1 MFHRIKTSLLLTG
14 AALTMAAPARAE
26 TLQEALWKAYQSNP
40 TLTGARA
47 GQRANDENVPLA
59 RANGLPDVAA
69 TGTFTE
75 NLYDSTISLARP
87 TRLFSGGARVN
98 VPLYLG
104 GGVRNAVKGAKARV
118 EAGQA
123 NLRGTEADLFSA
135 VVAAYMDVIRDQS
148 IVDLNKTQVRVLGVN
163 LEATRDRFEVG
174 DLTRTDV
181 AQSEARLSLA
191 QAQLQQAE
199 ARLISSRE
207 NYVQLVGSEPTGLQP
222 PPPLPNLPGSAET
235 AVAVALKNNP
245 DLLAAAK
252 TREAARYDVGSAKAS
267 RMPQVSAFGN
277 TSYTD
282 FLNTLPNTF
291 PGTARATSAGIQ
303 TSIPIFQGGGPSAQV
318 RQAQARQSQAIE
330 QEIGTERFV
339 IASTRSAY
347 AQWQASNQVI
357 TSSRVAVDANKLA
370 LEGVRAENS
379 VGTRTILDILDAER
393 ELLNA
398 QVELVTAERN
408 AYVAGFS
415 LLANMGQ
422 AEARDLGLD
431 GGPLYDPAE
440 NYRRVKG
447 IFWDWDQ
454 DAKPVPQ
461 ATRTVDS
468 RAQTSETPAKP
479 GN

>member
-14 AALTMAAPARAE
+14 AVLVMATPATAE
-26 TLQEALWKAYQSNP
+26 TLREALWKAYQSNP

-47 GQRANDENVPLA
+47 GQRANDENVPIA
-59 RANGLPDVAA
+59 GSNGLPDVSA
-69 TGTFTE
+69 TGTFNE
-75 NLYDSTISLARP
+75 NIYDSTISLARP
-87 TRLFSGGARVN
+87 SRIFSGGARVT

-135 VVAAYMDVIRDQS
+135 VVSAYMDVIRDES
-148 IVDLNKTQVRVLGVN
+148 IVSLNQTQVRVLSVN

-191 QAQLQQAE
+191 QAQLQQVE
-199 ARLISSRE
+199 AQLVSSKE
-207 NYVQLVGSEPTGLQP
+207 NYIQLVGSEPSALETP
-222 PPPLPNLPGSAET
+222 PVLPNLPASVDT

-245 DLLAAAK
+245 DLLAASKA
-252 TREAARYDVGSAKAS
+252 REAARYDVGSAKSA
-267 RMPQVSAFGN
+267 RMPRISAFGD

-282 FLNTLPNTF
+282 YLNSLPSTF
-291 PGTARATSAGIQ
+291 PGSAKSTSAGIQ
-303 TSIPIFQGGGPSAQV
+303 TTIPIFQGGGPSAQV

-347 AQWQASNQVI
+347 AQWQAANQVI
-357 TSSRVAVDANKLA
+357 RSSRVAVDANKLA

-398 QVELVTAERN
+398 QVQLVAAERN

-415 LLANMGQ
+415 LLASMGQ
-422 AEARDLGLD
+422 AEARDLGLE
-431 GGPLYDPAE
+431 GGALYDPTE

-468 RAQTSETPAKP
+468 RAQTSETPAKS

>member
-14 AALTMAAPARAE
+14 AALVMATPATAE
-26 TLQEALWKAYQSNP
+26 TLREALWKAYQSNP

-47 GQRANDENVPLA
+47 GQRANDENVPIA
-59 RANGLPDVAA
+59 RSNGLPDVSAS
-69 TGTFTE
+69 GNYTE
-75 NLYDSTISLARP
+75 NVHRSTATLNSPSR
-87 TRLFSGGARVN
+87 FFVGGARVT

-104 GGVRNAVKGAKARV
+104 GSVRNAVKGARARV

-135 VVAAYMDVIRDQS
+135 VVAAYMDVIRDES
-148 IVDLNKTQVRVLGVN
+148 IVSLNRTQVRVLGVN

-191 QAQLQQAE
+191 QGQLQQAE
-199 ARLISSRE
+199 AQLISSKE
-207 NYVQLVGSEPTGLQP
+207 NYIQLVGSEPVALESP
-222 PPPLPNLPGSAET
+222 PALPNLPAGAET
-235 AVAVALKNNP
+235 AVALALKNNP
-245 DLLAAAK
+245 DLLAANKA
-252 TREAARYDVGSAKAS
+252 REAAGYDVGAAKSS
-267 RMPQVSAFGN
+267 RMPRIFAVGD

-282 FLNTLPNTF
+282 YLNSAPGL
-291 PGTARATSAGIQ
+291 GTAKATTAGIQ
-303 TSIPIFQGGGPSAQV
+303 TTIPLFQGGGPSAQV

-339 IASTRSAY
+339 IAATRSTY
-347 AQWQASNQVI
+347 AQWQAANQVI
-357 TSSRVAVDANKLA
+357 ASSRVAVDANKLA

-398 QVELVTAERN
+398 QVQLVTAERN
-408 AYVAGFS
+408 AYVAGFA

-422 AEARDLGLD
+422 AEARSLGLD
-431 GGPLYDPAE
+431 GGAFYDPTE

-468 RAQTSETPAKP
+468 RAQTSETPAKL

>member
-14 AALTMAAPARAE
+14 AALAIATPATAE
-26 TLQEALWKAYQSNP
+26 TLREALWKAYQSNP

-47 GQRANDENVPLA
+47 GQRANDENVPIA
-59 RANGLPDVAA
+59 RSNGLPDVSA
-69 TGTFTE
+69 TGTFNE
-75 NLYDSTISLARP
+75 NIYDSTISLARP
-87 TRLFSGGARVN
+87 SRVFSGGARVT

-135 VVAAYMDVIRDQS
+135 VVSAYLDVIRDES
-148 IVDLNKTQVRVLGVN
+148 IVSLNQTQVRVLSVN

-191 QAQLQQAE
+191 QAQLQQVE
-199 ARLISSRE
+199 AQLVSSKE
-207 NYVQLVGSEPTGLQP
+207 NYIQLVGSEPAALETP
-222 PPPLPNLPGSAET
+222 PALPNLPTNVDT
-235 AVAVALKNNP
+235 AVAVSLKNNP
-245 DLLAAAK
+245 NLLAAAK
-252 TREAARYDVGSAKAS
+252 SREAARFDVGSAKAA
-267 RMPQVSAFGN
+267 RMPSVSAFGN

-282 FLNTLPNTF
+282 YLNTLPSTF
-291 PGTARATSAGIQ
+291 PGSAKSTSAGIQ
-303 TSIPIFQGGGPSAQV
+303 TTIPIFQGGGPSAQV

-330 QEIGTERFV
+330 QEIGAERFV

-347 AQWQASNQVI
+347 AQWQAANQVI
-357 TSSRVAVDANKLA
+357 RSSRVAVDANTLA

-393 ELLNA
+393 ELLNS
-398 QVELVTAERN
+398 QVQLVTAERN

-415 LLANMGQ
+415 LLAAMGQ
-422 AEARDLGLD
+422 AEARNLGLE
-431 GGPLYDPAE
+431 GGALYDPTE

-468 RAQTSETPAKP
+468 RAQTSETPAKS

>member
-1 MFHRIKTSLLLTG
+1 
-14 AALTMAAPARAE
+14 
-26 TLQEALWKAYQSNP
+26 
-40 TLTGARA
+40 
-47 GQRANDENVPLA
+47 
-59 RANGLPDVAA
+59 
-69 TGTFTE
+69 
-75 NLYDSTISLARP
+75 
-87 TRLFSGGARVN
+87 
-98 VPLYLG
+98 
-104 GGVRNAVKGAKARV
+104 
-118 EAGQA
+118 
-123 NLRGTEADLFSA
+123 
-135 VVAAYMDVIRDQS
+135 MDVIRDES
-148 IVDLNKTQVRVLGVN
+148 IVSLNQTQVRVLSVN

-191 QAQLQQAE
+191 QAQLQQVE
-199 ARLISSRE
+199 AQLVSSKE
-207 NYVQLVGSEPTGLQP
+207 NYIQLVGSEPSALETP
-222 PPPLPNLPGSAET
+222 PVLPNLPAGVDT

-245 DLLAAAK
+245 DLLAASKA
-252 TREAARYDVGSAKAS
+252 REAARYDVGSAKSA
-267 RMPQVSAFGN
+267 RMPRISAFGD

-282 FLNTLPNTF
+282 YLNSLPSTF
-291 PGTARATSAGIQ
+291 PGSAKSTSAGIQ
-303 TSIPIFQGGGPSAQV
+303 TTIPIFQGGGPSAQV

-347 AQWQASNQVI
+347 AQWQAANQVI
-357 TSSRVAVDANKLA
+357 RSSRVAVDANKLA

-398 QVELVTAERN
+398 QVQLVAAERN

-415 LLANMGQ
+415 LLASMGQ
-422 AEARDLGLD
+422 AEARDLGLE
-431 GGPLYDPAE
+431 GGALYDPTE

-461 ATRTVDS
+461 ASRTVDS
-468 RAQTSETPAKP
+468 RAQTSETPAKS